1 MTYQGSDN
9 IFFNN
14 NSSDSATVSFY
25 RDTTAYTDY
34 DVTVKVWGRMSDK
47 DRPVK
52 VVIDDIASTAVAG
65 INYLP
70 LQDTFSVK
78 ANTDK
83 ATIRIRLLKEKAQ
96 AGEIFVLALKVL
108 PNQYFAVE
116 PRPAVPLSNGK
127 VLHKD
132 RFSIYFGY
140 RYYIPPYW
148 DTYRSYLGTYS
159 EKKIK
164 LLIEITGIDIIRF
177 YKKSLKENYNTAQ
190 CRTFARKLQS
200 YLNNEKEKGNIIRD
214 ENGNVIKMGGDA
226 Q

>member
-1 MTYQGSDN
+1 MTYEGSDN

-14 NSSDSATVSFY
+14 TSSDSATVSFY

-52 VVIDDIASTAVAG
+52 VMIDDIASTAVAG
-65 INYLP
+65 VNYLP

-78 ANTDK
+78 ANTNN
-83 ATIRIRLLKEKAQ
+83 ATIRIRLLKEKAP
-96 AGEIFVLALKVL
+96 ADKIFVLALKIL
-108 PNQYFAVE
+108 PNQYFTIE
-116 PRPAVPLSNGK
+116 PRPAVSLSNGRE
-127 VLHKD
+127 LPKD

-140 RYYIPPYW
+140 KYYIPPYW
-148 DTYRSYLGTYS
+148 DTYPSYLGTYS

-177 YKKSLKENYNTAQ
+177 YKKSSKENYNAAQ
-190 CRTFARKLQS
+190 YRTFARKLQS
-200 YLNNEKEKGNIIRD
+200 YLNSEKEKGNIIRD
-214 ENGNVIKMGGDA
+214 ENGNVMKMGADA